1 MRKSRYT
8 SPATRSSYFFFKKWN
23 ILKIDRQ
30 LTARPISKAG
40 RNDSGRVII
49 RTRGA
54 LLRKFKKTKINYNY
68 RYLKMGSIVSFK
80 FIPFQNRLVSL
91 LYFANGA
98 LTYYLTTETH
108 KLFSFFFFNRHKR
121 LKKIKLK
128 SLSLMLCQIKKLSF
142 VSCLE
147 LLPGEGAKY
156 ARSAGTKSRI
166 IKFDGASHSVLV
178 QLPSKLKKIF
188 SYYSFVLLGPLTLA
202 ENKRYMN
209 TKSGYWRSFGLK
221 SIVRGVAM
229 NPVDHPHGGRTAT
242 VKYPRTPW
250 GKTTKFK

>member
-8 SPATRSSYFFFKKWN
+8 SSAKRNSYFFFKKWN
-23 ILKIDRQ
+23 IFNLDRQ
-30 LTARPISKAG
+30 LTLRPISKSG
-40 RNDSGRVII
+40 RNDSGRIII
-49 RTRGA
+49 RTKGA
-54 LLRKFKKTKINYNY
+54 LLKKFKKTKINYNY
-68 RYLKMGSIVSFK
+68 RYLKMGSIMAFK
-80 FIPFQNRLVSL
+80 FIPFQNKLVSL

-98 LTYYLTTETH
+98 LTYYSTTETH
-108 KLFSFFFFNRHKR
+108 KLFSFFFFNKHKR

-147 LLPGEGAKY
+147 LIPGAGAKY
-156 ARSAGTKSRI
+156 SRSTGTKAKV
-166 IKFDGASHSVLV
+166 IKFDGETHSVLV
-178 QLPSKLKKIF
+178 QLPSKIKKIF
-188 SYYSFVLLGPLTLA
+188 SYYSFVLTGPLALP

-209 TKSGYWRSFGLK
+209 TKAGYWRAFGCK
-221 SIVRGVAM
+221 PTVRGVAM
-229 NPVDHPHGGRTAT
+229 NPVDHPHGGRTCT